1 MCYQNRLH
9 ATINQ
14 AGFRNMLHM
23 VIDIDKT
30 IVNVTQKCYAYY
42 RQWQKKITIYIDII
56 IRSKI
61 ISK

>member
-30 IVNVTQKCYAYY
+30 IVMVTQKCYVLFCLSYINKLY
-42 RQWQKKITIYIDII
+42 SHTTTDITYV
-56 IRSKI
+56 
-61 ISK
+61 